1 VFGARASEHAA
12 AFLESDGVEK
22 TPGFPKW
29 NKEGTFDLEEW
40 VLIEHD
46 VDEIRRL
53 MWDYV
58 GIVRTNLRLKR
69 AQGRISFLESE
80 ILDYYRRSTITS
92 GLLEL
97 RNLATIARLI
107 ITGAIARR
115 ESRGLH
121 YNTDYPDSAE
131 AMRKNIIQRND
142 RDLLFDS
149 ISDISF

>member
-1 VFGARASEHAA
+1 
-12 AFLESDGVEK
+12 
-22 TPGFPKW
+22 
-29 NKEGTFDLEEW
+29 
-40 VLIEHD
+40 
-46 VDEIRRL
+46 

-69 AQGRISFLESE
+69 AMGRILFLEGE

-107 ITGAIARR
+107 ITGAIMRH

-121 YNTDYPDSAE
+121 YNTDYPE
-131 AMRKNIIQRND
+131 AVEQMRTNIIQRND
-142 RDLLFDS
+142 RDAVFGSMTEL
-149 ISDISF
+149 IR